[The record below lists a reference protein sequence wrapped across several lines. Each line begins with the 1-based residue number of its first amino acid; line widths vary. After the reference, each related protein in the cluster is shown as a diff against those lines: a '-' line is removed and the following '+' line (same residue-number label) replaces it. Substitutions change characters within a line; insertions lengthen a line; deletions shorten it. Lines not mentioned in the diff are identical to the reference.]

1 MLGLLVKAF
10 AILLALGLA
19 YVSIKRALLPKGKK
33 AAEVP
38 PQAPKK
44 APVIEADDMVRCPAC
59 GTYNAAGQPCA
70 VPDCPTNRT

>member
-33 AAEVP
+33 AAEAP
-38 PQAPKK
+38 PQPAKK
-44 APVIEADDMVRCPAC
+44 PPVIEADDMVRCPAC

-70 VPDCPTNRT
+70 APDCPTNRA